1 MFSATPRLVS
11 RHEHLLAVIVAA
23 IVSAWVALTVLLA
36 AMPAWGALGLIEPT
50 NMWERAG
57 WDGWRAHM
65 MVFWPVFLLLAVVA
79 LVALGLKLYRELW
92 PGALHVHPRSP
103 VASGHR
109 ILAERFARGEIDE
122 AEYHAKRKALGK
134 R

>member
-1 MFSATPRLVS
+1 MLNLSRPPHLV
-11 RHEHLLAVIVAA
+11 AVIVAA
-23 IVSAWVALTVLLA
+23 VVSAWVALTILLA
-36 AMPAWGALGLIEPT
+36 AMPAWGLEPA
-50 NMWERAG
+50 NMWDRG
-57 WDGWRAHM
+57 DWDGWRAHM

-79 LVALGLKLYRELW
+79 LAALGLRLYREFW

-109 ILAERFARGEIDE
+109 ILAERFARGEIEE
-122 AEYHAKRKALGK
+122 AEYRAKRKALGK

>member
-1 MFSATPRLVS
+1 MP
-11 RHEHLLAVIVAA
+11 A
-23 IVSAWVALTVLLA
+23 IVNPPRSCPLLGYVALGLLVFWIGLALLLA
-36 AMPAWGALGLIEPT
+36 APAHASEMGTALPA
-50 NMWERAG
+50 NMWERGG
-57 WDGWRAHM
+57 WDGWRAHL

-79 LVALGLKLYRELW
+79 LVALSLRLYRELW
-92 PGALHVHPRSP
+92 PGVLHVHPRSP

-122 AEYHAKRKALGK
+122 AEYRAKRKALGK